1 MREEDDNVRL
11 ERQVRRLT
19 DDECDVFRRMPLS
32 FNDMVRAIFEAGRA
46 EERER
51 YTAREAHLQTRINK
65 LEKFICHS
73 GGLTNEWAKTCP
85 FGTKMT
91 DHIKG
96 KLYEWLKR
104 N

>member
-1 MREEDDNVRL
+1 MKEEDGNVRL

-51 YTAREAHLQTRINK
+51 CI
-65 LEKFICHS
+65 
-73 GGLTNEWAKTCP
+73 TNQKEQP
-85 FGTKMT
+85 
-91 DHIKG
+91 
-96 KLYEWLKR
+96 
-104 N
+104 

>member
-1 MREEDDNVRL
+1 MAR
-11 ERQVRRLT
+11 
-19 DDECDVFRRMPLS
+19 
-32 FNDMVRAIFEAGRA
+32 
-46 EERER
+46 
-51 YTAREAHLQTRINK
+51 REAHLQTRINK

-73 GGLTNEWAKTCP
+73 GGLINEWAKTCP

-91 DHIKG
+91 DHIKD